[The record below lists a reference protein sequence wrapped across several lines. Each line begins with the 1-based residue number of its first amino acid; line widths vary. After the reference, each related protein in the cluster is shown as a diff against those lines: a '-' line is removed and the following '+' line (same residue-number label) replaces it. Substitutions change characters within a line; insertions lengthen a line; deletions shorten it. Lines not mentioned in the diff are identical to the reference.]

1 MLRRRQDL
9 PDHGR
14 VDGLRVSRRAG
25 LAGLAATLGAL
36 AVGCTTDA
44 GGNGVPSPG
53 PGAGAGAAEPSGTPV
68 GPDPDVALAETVRA
82 AEADLLDR
90 IDAVVTAYPGL
101 RGALEPT
108 RAAHE
113 AHVAL
118 LAEASPSRSPSPSPS
133 TTTAP
138 YRAAGSRTEALT
150 ALARREA
157 RLALLDKQSAFTAES
172 GAFARV
178 LASMAAAAAQQAV
191 RLRDLANGA
200 S

>member
-14 VDGLRVSRRAG
+14 VDGPRVSRRAG
-25 LAGLAATLGAL
+25 LAGLAATLGTL
-36 AVGCTTDA
+36 AMGCTTDA
-44 GGNGVPSPG
+44 GGSGDRSPG
-53 PGAGAGAAEPSGTPV
+53 PGAAEPSRTPV

-82 AEADLLDR
+82 AEQDLLDR

-101 RGALEPT
+101 RGRLEPT
-108 RAAHE
+108 RTAHE

-118 LAEASPSRSPSPSPS
+118 LAEASPSGSPSPSPS

-138 YRAAGSRTEALT
+138 YRAAGSRTAALT
-150 ALARREA
+150 ALSRRET
-157 RLALLDKQSAFTAES
+157 RLALLDKQSAFSAQS

-191 RLRDLANGA
+191 RLRDVAEGA